1 MAIKKDAA
9 KADIGPK
16 KQVKAT
22 FAECKAV
29 EPLKCKYHGLKAL
42 DKMIGNILASSG
54 HPMPF
59 VTDKHDNEYEL
70 RLPGDIDL
78 PMSTFSKISLSLANK
93 GFSIYN
99 KGQTEEGA
107 FKYQIKPVDGKEFVT
122 PDGEAEKEDADT
134 LSVEA
139 APEKK
144 KEDPFAELENMDVD
158 ALLNDSELDADLMDN
173 FDELEEVAEEA
184 TEDLEEALLGNSDF
198 DDEIFGEGDKEAS
211 QSTTEEDYEKFV
223 GKLIKDPFPPFLKT
237 DAKLLKELV
246 EKGTM
251 NGTAPSKANIEEWEK
266 AYGNG
271 QGPDGAVKDAVNAAF
286 AKLKEDGKEKAE
298 TPPTLS
304 VQDIK
309 DLVSFKGVKEENFEQ
324 NPGLEDTYNAIITT
338 GKNPNGNPLTENQVT
353 WWNDLLDKTKEANP
367 DELPALG
374 VLKRSLEKVGVL
386 SGEQNKKTLTDDDIV
401 AAFSPAFTG
410 GNLATDSHYKDLY
423 KSVITNHLNP
433 NGKPLTNGQLEW
445 FKKAS
450 EKAHAAGINN
460 YAVELLDKMLEEK
473 GMLTKQPGE
482 LSEIDK
488 EKYYKQWNNLMDT
501 AINGKNL
508 MGTQYWAETIS
519 PILDDYN
526 EGLANND
533 GIAVSKAISELQA
546 AVNASSDGKAEK
558 PTKES
563 LIDEMQSVI
572 DKIHNT
578 GLDLTWD
585 EKKGMAL
592 GDKFGEAINANDIDG
607 ASKALENFKAYIKKL
622 ETGDEETKMEAEQLT
637 ADDIKDF
644 FKQCGIKKPN
654 LLDDKNLEA
663 TKTALETGKWLG
675 KPLTKGNKKWYKA
688 LAEKVPDHK
697 VAQAINAML
706 ESGIGGA
713 KAKKQKFKNA
723 ISETANNG
731 ASPSGGSLGVDS
743 SKEALLAALNGGGK
757 SMAVEGMLQPLE
769 HDDAKF
775 PQKITQDELD
785 DAISKGKTL
794 GGHGGLGTKLIEID
808 GKKYVC
814 KSATGTGASVIKN
827 GYNADMAYRAGGVYA
842 PDAKLYTFDDGKVY
856 KLSEFIPGKRL
867 IDVWQTADEAKR
879 EEIRKDLLKG
889 YPLDVLFS
897 NYDVLGTSPEDSITV
912 TIQGEDGKPQKTHVA
927 FNNIMIGDDGHAY
940 RVDNDGSFAMTGTGG
955 IKGSS
960 GGGYTTKVESEKW
973 GNWEDRQWIDD
984 FRTMRRNEKNLGI
997 FDRYS
1002 TADIFLS
1009 AANIDLGKV
1018 VSILPKGIQ
1027 DALAKP
1033 VSEMKEMGNY
1043 AKGTRLAGYPP
1054 SSIYTWKDSSGK
1066 QQAVKID
1073 PVSTALDAIYEAN
1086 KSGVRPFL
1094 QKKVSWVDTGWLSGH
1109 GGGANYV
1116 PVVFPKPEPKE
1127 PKPPA
1132 AGTDLAKEV
1141 LEGIKTINYHAAQGN
1156 GNVNQSRIDKALA
1169 VKPMVEMLA
1178 EAGNDRAKGILEAI
1192 GKIEES
1198 IKNGHGK
1205 EIKFNT
1211 DNGFFDVNGLSI
1223 VMGDKEKAVFDKAN
1237 EAKHKIW
1244 EKEHKAWEEEKE
1256 EHDRKEK
1263 EKAKKAGAAP
1273 TKSFQEFEDNIITAM
1288 IDTDGVKHG
1297 GGDPSINHSSKSSQK
1312 DSSFNF
1318 ESSKKKVRQYAMM
1331 GIPLDQM
1338 YFENSD
1344 PTFYNGHIEN
1354 GGSHVSG
1361 GDGKPN
1367 YYEAVQFYQD
1377 NPEQFR
1383 KDMESYARHKGMMAL
1398 VHTNMDNDAID
1409 RETGTIFVMR
1419 GEHPQ
1424 AWGKDG
1430 KGSPSFSKPTI
1441 IKPWAIDSST
1451 SACIN
1456 ETGHFGGKKVGW
1468 KLPIWRVTDN
1478 FMIGHGSEQEICI
1491 NPINIPY
1498 PAMYFPNP
1506 GSGADGCKK
1515 CQDIYSKAKEV
1526 IAVDKKLGKEV

>member
-78 PMSTFSKISLSLANK
+78 PMSTFSKISDALK
-93 GFSIYN
+93 DQGFSIFN

-122 PDGEAEKEDADT
+122 PEGEAEKEDADT
-134 LSVEA
+134 LSVED

-144 KEDPFAELENMDVD
+144 KEAPSIELENMDGD

-173 FDELEEVAEEA
+173 FDELDEVVGDAEK
-184 TEDLEEALLGNSDF
+184 DLEAELIGNSDF
-198 DDEIFGEGDKEAS
+198 DDIVFFDDEGNE
-211 QSTTEEDYEKFV
+211 
-223 GKLIKDPFPPFLKT
+223 
-237 DAKLLKELV
+237 
-246 EKGTM
+246 
-251 NGTAPSKANIEEWEK
+251 
-266 AYGNG
+266 
-271 QGPDGAVKDAVNAAF
+271 
-286 AKLKEDGKEKAE
+286 KEDGKEKAD

-304 VQDIK
+304 LQDIK
-309 DLVSFKGVKEENFEQ
+309 DLVSFKGVKEEHFEQ
-324 NPGLEDTYNAIITT
+324 NDDLAGTYNAIITT

-386 SGEQNKKTLTDDDIV
+386 SGEQTKKTLTDDDIV
-401 AAFSPAFTG
+401 EAFNPIYNPEDDGPLENNT
-410 GNLATDSHYKDLY
+410 HYKKFY
-423 KSVITNHLNP
+423 KDV
-433 NGKPLTNGQLEW
+433 LTNPSGQRLVTAQLEW

-450 EKAHAAGINN
+450 EKAHAAGVNN
-460 YAVELLDKMLEEK
+460 YAVELLDKMLVDK
-473 GMLTKQPGE
+473 GVMKNGGDNNEGE
-482 LSEIDK
+482 M
-488 EKYYKQWNNLMDT
+488 EKYAAKWNNLMDT
-501 AINGKNL
+501 AINGKHL
-508 MGTQYWAETIS
+508 LGTQYWAETLQ
-519 PILDDYN
+519 PIVDAYN
-526 EGLANND
+526 DAVEAND
-533 GIAVSKAISELQA
+533 AEKAYDAVYDLKNAVKDAPESK
-546 AVNASSDGKAEK
+546 VEK

-563 LIDEMQSVI
+563 LIYEMQSVI
-572 DKIHNT
+572 DKIHDT

-592 GDKFGEAINANDIDG
+592 GDKFGEAINANDIER
-607 ASKALENFKAYIKKL
+607 AAKALDNFKAYIHKL

-644 FKQCGIKKPN
+644 FKKCGIKKSVLLGDEN
-654 LLDDKNLEA
+654 LIA
-663 TKTALETGKWLG
+663 TKEALETGKFKG
-675 KPLTKGNKKWYKA
+675 KDLTDANLKWYQN
-688 LAEKVPDHK
+688 LAKKVPDHK

-713 KAKKQKFKNA
+713 KAKNA
-723 ISETANNG
+723 IFGTANNG
-731 ASPSGGSLGVDS
+731 ASPSGGAMGGES
-743 SKEALLAALNGGGK
+743 SKEAMLAALNGGGK
-757 SMAVEGMLQPLE
+757 SMAVEGILQPLE

-775 PQKITQDELD
+775 PQQITQDELD
-785 DAISKGKTL
+785 DAISKGKKL
-794 GGHGGLGTKLIEID
+794 GGHGGLGTRLIEID

-814 KSATGTGASVIKN
+814 KAATGTGASVIKN

-842 PDAKLYTFDDGKVY
+842 PDAKLYTFGDGKVY
-856 KLSEFIPGKRL
+856 KLSEFIHGKRL

-912 TIQGEDGKPQKTHVA
+912 TIQGPDGKPQKTHVA

-940 RVDNDGSFAMTGTGG
+940 RVDNDGSFAMTGTGD

-984 FRTMRRNEKNLGI
+984 FRTLRRNEKNLGI

-1018 VSILPKGIQ
+1018 VATLPKGIQ
-1027 DALAKP
+1027 NALAKP
-1033 VSEMKEMGNY
+1033 ASEMKEMGNY

-1086 KSGVRPFL
+1086 KQGVRPFL

-1109 GGGANYV
+1109 GGGASYV
-1116 PVVFPKPEPKE
+1116 PAVFPKPEPKE

-1132 AGTDLAKEV
+1132 EGTDLAKEV

-1156 GNVNQSRIDKALA
+1156 GDVNQSRIDKALA

-1178 EAGNDRAKGILEAI
+1178 DEGNDRAKGILEAI

-1198 IKNGHGK
+1198 IKHGHGK

-1223 VMGDKEKAVFDKAN
+1223 IMGDKEKAVFNKAN

-1244 EKEHKAWEEEKE
+1244 EKEHKVWEEEKE

-1273 TKSFQEFEDNIITAM
+1273 SKSFQVFEDDLITAM
-1288 IDTDGVKHG
+1288 VDTDGIKHG

-1312 DSSFNF
+1312 GSSFNF

-1367 YYEAVQFYQD
+1367 FYAAVQFYQD

-1398 VHTNMDNDAID
+1398 VHMNMDNDAID

-1430 KGSPSFSKPTI
+1430 KGAPSFSKPTI

-1478 FMIGHGSEQEICI
+1478 FMIGSGSEEEICI

-1506 GSGADGCKK
+1506 GSGANGCKK